1 MGLAQHCLSV
11 DNFTEDGRVQ
21 SGQVVLVQ
29 LLFDPLFV
37 LFFYSRSQLLDVFA
51 AFQEFV
57 VQGLDLVIFGL
68 YLKTE
73 NFKMAKFDY
82 VIN

>member
-1 MGLAQHCLSV
+1 MGLAQYCLGV

-37 LFFYSRSQLLDVFA
+37 LLFYSQSQLLDVFA

-68 YLKTE
+68 YLETE
-73 NFKMAKFDY
+73 TFKWPNLIML
-82 VIN
+82 